1 MTARVWKSAAIA
13 LVAFAAGAAAA
24 NVGAE
29 RGVPR
34 AVSAATLAEPAGAP
48 QFDPETQ
55 CVAKVPRAWGEY
67 KGGSSQSGLAF
78 QAQDGTLRF
87 VTNLPCGAQPVI
99 ALKIVRIDKGGSN

>member
-1 MTARVWKSAAIA
+1 MTASIWKSAAIA

-29 RGVPR
+29 HGAPH
-34 AVSAATLAEPAGAP
+34 AVSAATLAVPAGTP
-48 QFDPETQ
+48 QFDSETQ
-55 CVAKVPRAWGEY
+55 CVANVPRAWGEY

-87 VTNLPCGAQPVI
+87 LTNLPCGSQPVI
-99 ALKIVRIDKGGSN
+99 ALKIVRTEKGSSN